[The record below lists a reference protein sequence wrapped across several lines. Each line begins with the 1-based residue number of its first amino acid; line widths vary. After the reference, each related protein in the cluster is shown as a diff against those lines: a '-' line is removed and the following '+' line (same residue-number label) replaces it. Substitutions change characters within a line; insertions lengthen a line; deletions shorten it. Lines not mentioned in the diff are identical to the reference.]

1 VTLVLIATSWD
12 DNLGRVSVVMG
23 FWLLV
28 LGVALLVLG
37 RLGSLERH
45 QTGAR
50 T

>member
-1 VTLVLIATSWD
+1 VLLVRDWD
-12 DNLGRVSVVMG
+12 TNLSRVSVALG

-37 RLGSLERH
+37 RLGSLERR
-45 QTGAR
+45 QAGAR